1 MGMVMGAAM
10 MGANMAA
17 RTVTGAMGSAGAVAG
32 LAGSGGAVQNAF
44 SSAQQHISNGVGRSS
59 GDRNAIENVSSIGRF
74 AGQMLG
80 GVRQGPA
87 GTGSTQIGSGSQSGG
102 GGPKIL
108 QSTTGKGTSVVPG
121 GGGQGAF
128 SNNPPASSEPI
139 QTHPMTA
146 DQARGFNGPEPTPNI
161 TNEAKNFIERGA
173 DTFRL
178 E

>member
-1 MGMVMGAAM
+1 M
-10 MGANMAA
+10 
-17 RTVTGAMGSAGAVAG
+17 
-32 LAGSGGAVQNAF
+32 
-44 SSAQQHISNGVGRSS
+44 
-59 GDRNAIENVSSIGRF
+59 GRF

-80 GVRQGPA
+80 GVRQGSP
-87 GTGSTQIGSGSQSGG
+87 GTGSTQIGSSSQGG
-102 GGPKIL
+102 GGGSKIL

-121 GGGQGAF
+121 GGGQGG
-128 SNNPPASSEPI
+128 SPNNRSAALASPDPI

-146 DQARGFNGPEPTPNI
+146 DQARGFDGPEPTPDV